1 MLKARSVLFP
11 PLKKSNLVSLHILIF
26 YLEKERVLF
35 FLFYFNLILDMKKL
49 FLLLLIFAA
58 FPAFTF
64 SQNLSKEEKKLL
76 AAIEENYTSTM
87 ELLEEVVNINS
98 GSLNKEGVREVGR
111 VFEREFQKIGFD
123 TEWVEIPEEVN
134 RAGHFVATK
143 KGTKGKKIFIIG
155 HLDTVFEKDMPFTPY
170 TVLNDSTA
178 TGQGLND
185 MKGGDVMVFASLK
198 ALADLGYLDDRTI
211 TVYFNGDE
219 ESSGN
224 EELSRKDF
232 IERAKSHDIALGYET
247 AQGFST
253 VTVARRGSSGWT
265 LKTTG
270 RQSHSSGVFR
280 ESVGYGAIYEAARIL
295 TSFQE
300 ELAGEQYLTFNPGQ
314 IIGGSDISY
323 NEINGQGEA
332 LGKTNIVAREAL
344 VTGDLRFLGEEQKE
358 RTREKMQEIVDRN
371 LNRTDAEITFR
382 DGIPSMPPTE
392 GNMALAKT
400 LNQLSLDMDLG
411 EVIPGDPG
419 SRGAADIAFIADFI
433 DGLDGLG
440 ASGRGA
446 HAPGETINLKEYP
459 DLIKRSTLLIYRLTR

>member
-1 MLKARSVLFP
+1 MKKITVL
-11 PLKKSNLVSLHILIF
+11 LS
-26 YLEKERVLF
+26 
-35 FLFYFNLILDMKKL
+35 FLFLSFQT
-49 FLLLLIFAA
+49 FAQ
-58 FPAFTF
+58 
-64 SQNLSKEEKKLL
+64 QNLSKEEKKLL
-76 AAIEENYTSTM
+76 AAIEENYASTM

-123 TEWVEIPEEVN
+123 TEWVEIPAEVN

-219 ESSGN
+219 ESSGDT
-224 EELSRKDF
+224 ELSRKDF

-323 NEINGQGEA
+323 DNINGKGEA

-344 VTGDLRFLGEEQKE
+344 ITGDLRFLGEEQKE
-358 RTREKMQEIVDRN
+358 RTRAKMQEIVDQN
-371 LNRTDAEITFR
+371 LNQTDAEITFK

-400 LNQLSLDMDLG
+400 LNQLSLDMSLG
-411 EVIPGDPG
+411 EVVPGDPG